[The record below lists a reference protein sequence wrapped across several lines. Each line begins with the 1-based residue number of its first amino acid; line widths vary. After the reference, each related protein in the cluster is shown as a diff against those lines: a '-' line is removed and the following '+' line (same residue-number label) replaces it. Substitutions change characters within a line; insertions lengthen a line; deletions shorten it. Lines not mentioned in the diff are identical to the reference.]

1 MKTNLTC
8 TEVSDDKANSNRN
21 NSKKIQAVQQ
31 AGLFALQ
38 SIGNA
43 FVAKA

>member
-1 MKTNLTC
+1 MKITPTC
-8 TEVSDDKANSNRN
+8 TKVSDDKANSHSN

-31 AGLFALQ
+31 AGLLALQ